1 MRQKH
6 IPQRICIVCRQ
17 SNPKRGLVRVVRT
30 SAGTVEIDTTGKL
43 NGRGA
48 YVCNQPNCWHHI
60 VERGVLASAL
70 RVPQIREED
79 QAALNAFARTIESTM

>member
-1 MRQKH
+1 M
-6 IPQRICIVCRQ
+6 
-17 SNPKRGLVRVVRT
+17 VRT
-30 SAGTVEIDTTGKL
+30 SAGTVEIDATGKA

-48 YVCNQPNCWHHI
+48 YVCKQSACWQHI